1 MRTWAK
7 ACSTVCTTL
16 EEVQVMVGT
25 ASCAYAL
32 VRREVLMYTCQSEAL
47 SSA

>member
-1 MRTWAK
+1 MTGAQHGMRTWAK

-32 VRREVLMYTCQSEAL
+32 VRSDVLI
-47 SSA
+47 